1 MIVDKSVFSEF
12 TGSTLDGLKYK
23 IPITINS
30 SLAISDNTS
39 QTYQV
44 TNSPTP
50 VSGTV

>member
-1 MIVDKSVFSEF
+1 MIVDKSVFSVF
-12 TGSTLDGLKYK
+12 TGSTIDGLKYK

-30 SLAISDNTS
+30 SLAISDIKS

-44 TNSPTP
+44 TNPPAP